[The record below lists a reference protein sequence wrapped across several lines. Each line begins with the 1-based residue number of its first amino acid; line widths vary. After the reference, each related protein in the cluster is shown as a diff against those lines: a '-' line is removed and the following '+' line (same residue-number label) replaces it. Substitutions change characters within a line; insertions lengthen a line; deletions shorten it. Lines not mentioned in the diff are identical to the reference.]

1 MAYSSTSGRL
11 PFESA
16 SKLGHLNVIQS
27 EWVQSLLKD
36 FETNDL
42 GDGDNYE
49 NDIWEDFEIGTA
61 EPLKHIWVAD
71 GSYVSV
77 QENNKELAFVKTA
90 LMTVEQSK
98 IAAIDKEYPHPLL
111 LQDIMKDSALF
122 HATVFPLRN
131 LKSDKG
137 NLYNTVR
144 NVIFDSMKIDEGGQY
159 FETLKWISYKKWT
172 GDKHNSPSFECPH
185 CEKKIEEGLAFDQDK
200 GICPHCGGEVLLTDM
215 VGFHLDM
222 SEENA
227 SDVVASRYMLIMEM
241 LMLFTVIRLEWSNP
255 DKKLVCDTLFIKD
268 GPMMLGGQYSK
279 LVPNIRAFLLYAK
292 EQGRPVHIISSEKS
306 GSFFDYLS
314 IISKFVK
321 PEDGKIKYA
330 VLNHGYIRRVIQRA
344 PDRGNPYGFRT
355 NWGEKVFVFLDENT
369 HMILNMTTGFYDKDE
384 AYPVSKD
391 IIGLD
396 RILATIPALIS
407 RKYEGALYPVE
418 LVNGIASMSNYPS
431 AKILQDFVRDSL
443 NND

>member
-1 MAYSSTSGRL
+1 MAYSSNSGRL

-16 SKLGHLNVIQS
+16 SKLGHLNVIES

-42 GDGDNYE
+42 GNGDNYE
-49 NDIWEDFEIGTA
+49 NDIWEEYNIGA
-61 EPLKHIWVAD
+61 VEPLRHIWVAD
-71 GSYVSV
+71 GSFVSV

-90 LMTVEQSK
+90 LMTVEQNK

-131 LKSDKG
+131 LKSEKG

-144 NVIFDSMKIDEGGQY
+144 NVIFDSMRIDEDGQY
-159 FETLKWISYKKWT
+159 FETLKWLSYKKWT
-172 GDKHNSPSFECPH
+172 GEQHNSPSFECPN
-185 CEKKIEEGLAFDQDK
+185 CEKKIDLGLSYDQDK

-222 SEENA
+222 NEENA
-227 SDVVASRYMLIMEM
+227 SEVVASRYMLIMEM
-241 LMLFTVIRLEWSNP
+241 LMLFTVIRLQWSNP
-255 DKKLVCDTLFIKD
+255 DKTLIRDTLFIKD

-279 LVPNIRAFLLYAK
+279 LVPNIREFFLFAK
-292 EQGRPVHIISSEKS
+292 KAGRPVHIISSEKS
-306 GSFFDYLS
+306 GSFFDHLS

-321 PEDGKIKYA
+321 PEDGKIKYS

-369 HMILNMTTGFYDKDE
+369 HMVLNMTTGFYDKSE
-384 AYPVSKD
+384 EYPKSSD
-391 IIGLD
+391 IIDID
-396 RILATIPALIS
+396 RILATIPGLIS
-407 RKYEGALYPVE
+407 RKYEGALYPIE

-443 NND
+443 K